1 MNAETLSGYETPER
15 VRSNTETLKLIIAGL
30 SVIIVLLTVGLKAEA
45 QQVNVA
51 KDSLQTSANVE
62 KKKISSKKAS
72 IYAALCP
79 GLGQVY
85 NGKYWKL
92 PIVYGGYVG
101 LIYIF
106 GWNNNNY
113 SDYSQAYRTIAKY
126 TSSAGMPATDR
137 TYLDNFIKNPSINLD
152 NPSHFSY
159 VTTSLKS
166 GKDFFRR
173 NRDLTIIGIAAL
185 HVLSIIDA
193 SVDANLF
200 DFDIS
205 DDLSM
210 KVEPIPINLGGQNI
224 GIGLNLALK
233 F

>member
-1 MNAETLSGYETPER
+1 MKTVIAGFTIFFIILTGNLAVSAQQINI
-15 VRSNTETLKLIIAGL
+15 SNDSLKLSTPVREIKR
-30 SVIIVLLTVGLKAEA
+30 SP
-45 QQVNVA
+45 
-51 KDSLQTSANVE
+51 
-62 KKKISSKKAS
+62 KKAS
-72 IYAALCP
+72 IYAALFP

-85 NGKYWKL
+85 NRKYWKL
-92 PIVYGGYVG
+92 PIVYGGYAG
-101 LIYIF
+101 LIYVL

-113 SDYSQAYRTIAKY
+113 KDFFQGYRIIAQY
-126 TSSAGMPATDR
+126 GSAESLKTEER
-137 TYLDNFIKNPSINLD
+137 SFLDNLIKNPSVSLD
-152 NPSHFSY
+152 NPATFKY
-159 VTTSLKS
+159 IATQLKS
-166 GKDFFRR
+166 GKDYYRR

-210 KVEPIPINLGGQNI
+210 RVEPMPINLGSQNYVM
-224 GIGLNLALK
+224 GLNVAIN

>member
-1 MNAETLSGYETPER
+1 MKTF
-15 VRSNTETLKLIIAGL
+15 IAGFTIFF
-30 SVIIVLLTVGLKAEA
+30 IILTGNLAVRA
-45 QQVNVA
+45 QQVNISN
-51 KDSLQTSANVE
+51 DSLRLSTKVNEVKRSP
-62 KKKISSKKAS
+62 KKAS
-72 IYAALCP
+72 IYAALFP

-85 NGKYWKL
+85 NRKYWKL
-92 PIVYGGYVG
+92 PIVYGGYAG
-101 LIYIF
+101 LIYVL

-113 SDYSQAYRTIAKY
+113 KDYFQGYRIIAQY
-126 TSSAGMPATDR
+126 GSAASLKTEER
-137 TYLDNFIKNPSINLD
+137 KFLDNLIKNPSVSLD
-152 NPSHFSY
+152 NDATFKY
-159 VTTSLKS
+159 IATQLKS
-166 GKDFFRR
+166 GKDYYRR

-210 KVEPIPINLGGQNI
+210 RVEPMPINLGSQNYVMGFNVAI
-224 GIGLNLALK
+224 N

>member
-1 MNAETLSGYETPER
+1 
-15 VRSNTETLKLIIAGL
+15 LKTIIAGFTIFF
-30 SVIIVLLTVGLKAEA
+30 IILTGNLAVSA
-45 QQVNVA
+45 QQINISN
-51 KDSLQTSANVE
+51 DSLKLSTPVREVKRSP
-62 KKKISSKKAS
+62 KKAS
-72 IYAALCP
+72 IYAALFP

-85 NGKYWKL
+85 NRKYWKR
-92 PIVYGGYVG
+92 PIVYGGYAG
-101 LIYIF
+101 LIYVL

-113 SDYSQAYRTIAKY
+113 KDFFQGYRIIAQY
-126 TSSAGMPATDR
+126 GSAESLKTEER
-137 TYLDNFIKNPSINLD
+137 SFLDNLIKNPSVSLD
-152 NPSHFSY
+152 NPATFKY
-159 VTTSLKS
+159 IATQLKS
-166 GKDFFRR
+166 GKDYYRR

-210 KVEPIPINLGGQNI
+210 RVEPMPINLGSQNYVM
-224 GIGLNLALK
+224 GLNVAIN

>member
-1 MNAETLSGYETPER
+1 MKTF
-15 VRSNTETLKLIIAGL
+15 IAGFTIFF
-30 SVIIVLLTVGLKAEA
+30 IILTGNLAVRA
-45 QQVNVA
+45 QQINISN
-51 KDSLQTSANVE
+51 DSLRLSTTVIEVKRSP
-62 KKKISSKKAS
+62 KKAS
-72 IYAALCP
+72 IYAALFP

-85 NGKYWKL
+85 NHKYWKL
-92 PIVYGGYVG
+92 PIVYGGYAG
-101 LIYIF
+101 LIYVL

-113 SDYSQAYRTIAKY
+113 KDFFQGYRIIAQY
-126 TSSAGMPATDR
+126 GSAAGLKTEER
-137 TYLDNFIKNPSINLD
+137 SFLDNLIKNPSVSLD
-152 NPSHFSY
+152 NPATFKY
-159 VTTSLKS
+159 IATQLKS
-166 GKDFFRR
+166 GKDYYRR

-210 KVEPIPINLGGQNI
+210 RVEPMPINLGSQNYVM
-224 GIGLNLALK
+224 GLNVAIN

>member
-1 MNAETLSGYETPER
+1 MKT
-15 VRSNTETLKLIIAGL
+15 VIAGL
-30 SVIIVLLTVGLKAEA
+30 IVTFFLLSSSLRLAA
-45 QQVNVA
+45 QSFVN
-51 KDSLQTSANVE
+51 DSIAPVE
-62 KKKISSKKAS
+62 KKYSPKKAS
-72 IYAALCP
+72 IYAALFP
-79 GLGQVY
+79 GLGQIY

-113 SDYSQAYRTIAKY
+113 NDYSQAFRTISPY
-126 TSSAGMPATDR
+126 QSAEDMPVADKA
-137 TYLDNFIKNPSINLD
+137 YLDNFIKNPSINLD
-152 NPSHFSY
+152 NPSHFTY
-159 VTTSLKS
+159 AKTSMKG

-173 NRDLTIIGIAAL
+173 NRDLTIIAIAAL
-185 HVLSIIDA
+185 HILSIIDA

-205 DDLSM
+205 DDLSLR
-210 KVEPIPINLGGQNI
+210 VQPAPIKTGNENTVMGM
-224 GIGLNLALK
+224 NLAIN